1 MWVWAIVGIINSLEL
16 RELKIMKHI
25 ASFFFSFFFFLF
37 GLLLTMGGKKKQR
50 QEGRPIMTLKIWEE
64 ITFDRPNSF

>member
-25 ASFFFSFFFFLF
+25 ASLFFSFFFLF

-50 QEGRPIMTLKIWEE
+50 QEGRPILTLKIWEE